1 MKHIAVGIFILI
13 VLGVMTYLWHAMQEL
28 RMSKYGR
35 CWPLIKATIED
46 LWEHTVDHHYQQQI
60 RKRSELDLHILEDH
74 ILNYS
79 GLDSIDEEI
88 AIFDSRSHFFD
99 SLKQHITPHWHLQE
113 APLIKILDEAIY
125 AYNIDIEYNIT
136 PRQFLDYLGFQFE
149 YYFISKL

>member
-13 VLGVMTYLWHAMQEL
+13 VLGTMSYLWHAIQEL

-46 LWEHTVDHHYQQQI
+46 LWDQTLDNHYQEQI

-74 ILNYS
+74 ILNYM

-88 AIFDSRSHFFD
+88 SLFDMRSHFFD
-99 SLKQHITPHWHLQE
+99 SLKQRITPHWHFQE

-125 AYNIDIEYNIT
+125 AYNIDTEYNIT